1 MKFYENKFEEYL
13 ESHNKNSLHPS
24 LDRRF
29 LKLDITDNVIIYGA
43 PGIGKY
49 TQSLRYIEKYSPSKL
64 KYERKMNI
72 ALSKDKNYIFKISD
86 IHFEVDMELLGCNAR
101 VLWNEIYNSIVDIV
115 KARPSHKGI
124 ILCKNFN
131 KIHNELLDTFYSYM
145 QTLEDNTIK
154 LSYVLITESY
164 SFIPNNISNRC
175 VLIPMK
181 RPSMSAYKKCLNI
194 KNVNINNITNIK
206 LLKGG
211 ITETPDNKYI
221 IEINENIK
229 NYKKID
235 FLTLRECIYNLF
247 IYQQDIPTNILLL
260 FEYIAEDNISNDKFI
275 LFSTVLVRFLKL
287 YNNNYRPIYH
297 LERLIYNLISI
308 IHELS

>member
-1 MKFYENKFEEYL
+1 MKFFENKFEEYL
-13 ESHNKNSLHPS
+13 DSHHKKSLHPS
-24 LDRRF
+24 LERRF
-29 LKLDITDNVIIYGA
+29 SKLNITDNLIIYGA
-43 PGIGKY
+43 SGVGKY
-49 TQSLRYIEKYSPSKL
+49 TQALRYIERYSPSNL

-72 ALSKDKNYIFKISD
+72 SLSKDKNYIFKISD
-86 IHFEVDMELLGCNAR
+86 IHFEIDMDLLGCNAR
-101 VLWNEIYNSIVDIV
+101 ILWNEIYKAIVDIV

-175 VLIPMK
+175 IFIPIK
-181 RPSMSAYKKCLNI
+181 RPSISSYKKCFNI
-194 KNVNINNITNIK
+194 KNIDPNTITNIK

-211 ITETPDNKYI
+211 ITETPNNKYI
-221 IEINENIK
+221 IEIKDYIQ
-229 NYKKID
+229 NYETID
-235 FLTLRECIYNLF
+235 FLMLRDCIYNLF
-247 IYQQDIPTNILLL
+247 IYQQDIPNNIWLL
-260 FEYIAEDNISNDKFI
+260 FEYLANDNITSEKFT
-275 LFSTVLVRFLKL
+275 LFSAVLVNFFKL

-308 IHELS
+308 VHELP

>member
-1 MKFYENKFEEYL
+1 MKFFENKFEEYL
-13 ESHNKNSLHPS
+13 ESQHKNSLHPS
-24 LDRRF
+24 LEKRF
-29 LKLDITDNVIIYGA
+29 SKLNINDNLIIYGA

-49 TQSLRYIEKYSPSKL
+49 TQALRYIERYSPSKL

-72 ALSKDKNYIFKISD
+72 SLSKEKNYIFKISD
-86 IHFEVDMELLGCNAR
+86 IHFEIDMDLLGCNAR
-101 VLWNEIYNSIVDIV
+101 ILWNEIYKSIVDIV
-115 KARPSHKGI
+115 KARQSHKGI

-145 QTLEDNTIK
+145 QTLEDNTIQ
-154 LSYVLITESY
+154 LSYILITESY

-175 VLIPMK
+175 IFVPMK
-181 RPSMSAYKKCLNI
+181 RPSMSSYKRCLNI
-194 KNVNINNITNIK
+194 KNIEPQYITNIK

-211 ITETPDNKYI
+211 IFDTPDNKYI
-221 IEINENIK
+221 MEIKKNIN
-229 NYKKID
+229 NYKDID

-247 IYQQDIPTNILLL
+247 IYQQDIPNNIWIL
-260 FEYIAEDNISNDKFI
+260 FEHLSNDNIDTDKFI
-275 LFSTVLVRFLKL
+275 SFFKVLVDFFKL

-297 LERLIYNLISI
+297 LERLIYNLINI

>member
-1 MKFYENKFEEYL
+1 MKFFENRFEEYL
-13 ESHNKNSLHPS
+13 ESHHKNSLHPS
-24 LDRRF
+24 LEKHF
-29 LKLDITDNVIIYGA
+29 SKLDINDNLIIYGA

-49 TQSLRYIEKYSPSKL
+49 TQALRYIERYSPTNL

-72 ALSKDKNYIFKISD
+72 SLSKEKNYIFKISD
-86 IHFEVDMELLGCNAR
+86 IHFEIDMGLLGCNAR
-101 VLWNEIYNSIVDIV
+101 ILWNEIYKSIVDIV
-115 KARPSHKGI
+115 KARPGHKGI

-131 KIHNELLDTFYSYM
+131 TIHNELLDTFYSYM
-145 QTLEDNTIK
+145 QTREDNIIK
-154 LSYVLITESY
+154 LSYILITESY

-175 VLIPMK
+175 ILIPIR
-181 RPSMSAYKKCLNI
+181 RPSVSSYKRCLNI
-194 KNVNINNITNIK
+194 KNIDPTCVTNIK

-211 ITETPDNKYI
+211 IFDTPNNKYI
-221 IEINENIK
+221 IEIKDSIK
-229 NYKKID
+229 NYKDID

-247 IYQQDIPTNILLL
+247 IYQQDIPNNIWLL
-260 FEYIAEDNISNDKFI
+260 FEFLSNENIDADKFV
-275 LFSTVLVRFLKL
+275 LFFKVLVNFFKL